1 MLHTQFLFINS
12 FFSLFFLF
20 VFSPPCRLL
29 LRAMRLL
36 GVGGSSVVFA
46 LPDDDEDEAAGDEKR
61 EGGTTEAAVVIA
73 SLAEELTARDGSVP
87 HRLRSRFALRLS
99 KPITF
104 ACLTCEQALAGY
116 VGFRHEISLTEELV
130 KSCAAAASS
139 SLRQHF
145 EGAGHANLI
154 PNFAINPVLLM
165 GGRRGSQW
173 LAVEIKPKG
182 VWRSPRVIG
191 IVVDGVGYYI
201 NPVKLHQCRFS
212 LMQVFKREQRRAGM
226 ALPGETD
233 SVYCPNMLLLGDQA
247 SVAAGLRQL
256 IRCPANNF
264 RFIPVED
271 PLGEIGDAELE
282 DLSTALHES
291 DVLKVLAN
299 LQLYGSGGPSDWEV
313 LDIELLYRWSC
324 ARDMSSVRWIVRE
337 SEASAF
343 LNVECACQRGI
354 HAAAMDEGQTE
365 DITLHLLT
373 PPMGLRECIDRFY
386 VSTTAN
392 DVSVVVSLS
401 KGNAA
406 TAAGPATAVD
416 GLTGSRRSLELAQ
429 WKSLYGGVF
438 VDFGFPSA
446 SILRIGVVDID
457 AKLHKSLQ
465 HYFEFNKDILA
476 AWERWKSAW
485 RPPLRG
491 ADG

>member
-1 MLHTQFLFINS
+1 
-12 FFSLFFLF
+12 
-20 VFSPPCRLL
+20 
-29 LRAMRLL
+29 MRLL

-46 LPDDDEDEAAGDEKR
+46 LPDNDDEAAGEEKR
-61 EGGTTEAAVVIA
+61 EESITEAAVVIA
-73 SLAEELTARDGSVP
+73 SLAEELIARERNVS

-99 KPITF
+99 KQITF
-104 ACLTCEQALAGY
+104 VCLTCEQALARY

-130 KSCAAAASS
+130 KRCAAAASP
-139 SLRQHF
+139 SLRQHC

-165 GGRRGSQW
+165 EGRRGSQW

-182 VWRSPRVIG
+182 VWRSPRVVG
-191 IVVDGVGYYI
+191 IVVDGVKYYI
-201 NPVKLHQCRFS
+201 NPVKLQQCRFS
-212 LMQVFKREQRRAGM
+212 LMQVFKREQRRVGM
-226 ALPGETD
+226 ALPGERD
-233 SVYCPNMLLLGDQA
+233 SVYCPNMLLLGDQT

-264 RFIPVED
+264 RFIPVEN

-291 DVLKVLAN
+291 DVFRVLAN
-299 LQLYGSGGPSDWEV
+299 LQLYGSASHSDWEV
-313 LDIELLYRWSC
+313 LDIELLYQWSC

-354 HAAAMDEGQTE
+354 HAVTMDEGQTE
-365 DITLHLLT
+365 DITTIHLLS

-401 KGNAA
+401 KGNVAA
-406 TAAGPATAVD
+406 AAGPTTAVD
-416 GLTGSRRSLELAQ
+416 GPTGSRRSLELTQ
-429 WKSLYGGVF
+429 WRSLYGGVF
-438 VDFGFPSA
+438 VDFGFPTA

-476 AWERWKSAW
+476 AWERWKSVW
-485 RPPLRG
+485 RPPLRS
-491 ADG
+491 AAA